1 MRDFKEVMDV
11 HHPILYKIG
20 RAYAIQEDFEDL
32 YQEMLINLWKSLP
45 NFRGD
50 SKLSTWIYRV
60 ILNTALTY
68 KRDNRRNLS
77 ESVNFESFQN
87 TWSTNDEDD
96 GVREQEIQ
104 RLYFAIRQLKKEER
118 SLILLYLDEKS
129 YEEMAD
135 ILGLTISNVGVK
147 INRIK
152 KKLYNLLK
160 R

>member
-20 RAYAIQEDFEDL
+20 RAYADQEDFEDL

-60 ILNTALTY
+60 TLNTALTY
-68 KRDNRRNLS
+68 KRNKRRKHS
-77 ESVNFESFQN
+77 ESVDFENFLN
-87 TWSTNDEDD
+87 TWSANDEDA
-96 GVREQEIQ
+96 GVREREIQ
-104 RLYFAIRQLKKEER
+104 RLYFAIKQLKKEER
-118 SLILLYLDEKS
+118 SVILLYLDEKS

-135 ILGLTISNVGVK
+135 ILGLTTSNVGVK